1 MADRS
6 VRPLRHL
13 VHAVTGANRLP
24 RPRSDRQPGLRG
36 ASVAEAR
43 RHCTVTMCRHWPK
56 RYKSRSLPRGSGIPR
71 RSNRGRGV
79 DSATRIN

>member
-24 RPRSDRQPGLRG
+24 RPSSDRQPGLRG

-56 RYKSRSLPRGSGIPR
+56 RYKSRSLPPGQWYSTPIKPR
-71 RSNRGRGV
+71 TGCGLC
-79 DSATRIN
+79 DTD

>member
-13 VHAVTGANRLP
+13 VHAVTGGQPPSEAQV
-24 RPRSDRQPGLRG
+24 RQAAWIARC
-36 ASVAEAR
+36 VAEAR

-56 RYKSRSLPRGSGIPR
+56 RYKSRSLPPGQWYSTPIKPR
-71 RSNRGRGV
+71 TGCGLC
-79 DSATRIN
+79 DTD

>member
-13 VHAVTGANRLP
+13 VHAVTGGQPPSEAQV
-24 RPRSDRQPGLRG
+24 RQAAWMRG

-56 RYKSRSLPRGSGIPR
+56 RYKSRSLPPGQWYSTPIKPR
-71 RSNRGRGV
+71 TGCGLC
-79 DSATRIN
+79 DTD